1 MARPGELVPSLG
13 DLSTP
18 SYELL
23 RRLELV
29 ITKKLNGLLR
39 GDHRGLTTAHG
50 SEPGEA
56 RTYQMGDDVRRIDW
70 NVTARMQDTYIRET
84 IADRELD
91 TWILVDLSPS
101 LAFGTALCEKQ
112 DLVLAAAA
120 AVGFLAAGEGN
131 RIGALIVTPD
141 GARVFPARGGREH
154 LFALLDAVMHAA
166 PPQQGTIDLDIAINR
181 LASLAKRR
189 GLTAVISDF
198 LAPPS
203 WTRSL
208 RRLTARH
215 DVLAVEILDPRELD
229 LPDVGVLGLVDPE
242 SGEFREVQ
250 TSSARLRRDY
260 AEAARAERHAIAT
273 ELRRGGVDHLVL
285 RTDQDW
291 FHDLVR
297 FVLSRKQRAQHAV
310 ASRGGRR

>member
-1 MARPGELVPSLG
+1 MTQPGRLVPSLG

-39 GDHRGLTTAHG
+39 GEHRGLTSAHG

-56 RTYQMGDDVRRIDW
+56 RTYQVGDDVRRIDW

-101 LAFGTALCEKQ
+101 ISFGTAQCEKR

-141 GARVFPARGGREH
+141 GPRVFPARGGREH
-154 LFALLDAVMHAA
+154 LFAMLDAIMHT
-166 PPQQGTIDLDIAINR
+166 PPPASGTIDLDVAIDR

-198 LAPPS
+198 LAPTT

-215 DVLAVEILDPRELD
+215 DVLAVEVLDPREME

-242 SGEFREVQ
+242 TGEFREVQ
-250 TSSARLRRDY
+250 TSSGRLRRSY
-260 AEAARAERHAIAT
+260 AEAASAERAEIAAI
-273 ELRRGGVDHLVL
+273 LRRSGVDHLQL
-285 RTDQDW
+285 RTDRDW
-291 FHDLVR
+291 FQDVVR
-297 FVLSRKQRAQHAV
+297 FVLGRKQRALHAV
-310 ASRGGRR
+310 ASRGAGR